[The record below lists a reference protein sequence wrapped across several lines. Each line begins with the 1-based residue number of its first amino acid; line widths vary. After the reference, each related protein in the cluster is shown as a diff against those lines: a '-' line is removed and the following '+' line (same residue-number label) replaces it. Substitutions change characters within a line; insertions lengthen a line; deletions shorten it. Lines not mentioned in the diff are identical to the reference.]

1 MYAEINSGLRM
12 TGNRGRIHARFCH
25 IFNTF
30 MKAPATLS
38 LLFLLSLGLPIPADD
53 WPQFRGVD
61 RSDISKEQS
70 LLKKWPDEGPK
81 IHWLYKDAG
90 MGYSGPSIVD
100 GVIYLLSAY
109 EDGSFLIALDEKTG
123 KRKWD
128 VKLGDVLG
136 NSWGDGPRSTPT
148 VAGGH
153 VYALGGEGD
162 LVCVNAESGKEV
174 WRKSLTKDLGGKVPN
189 WGYCE
194 SVLVDGDTVICTPG
208 EDQGAIAALD
218 AKTGAVQWQAKE
230 ITDGAQYASVVIAT
244 INGQRQYVQLFQKTL
259 VGVAAKDGKL
269 LWSVDWSGR
278 TAVIPTPIVKDNIV
292 YVSSGYGTG
301 SMAVE
306 IDENYEV
313 NELYRNKIMKNHH
326 GGVILVGDH
335 LYGYSDA
342 RGWVCQDFKTGEVVW
357 AYEEDLKKGAIGC
370 ADGML
375 YCVDETNGT
384 VALAE
389 ASPKGWRE
397 AGRFKLEPQT
407 KIRSSSGKIW
417 THPVIA
423 NGKLYLR
430 DQDLF
435 FCFDVKQP

>member
-1 MYAEINSGLRM
+1 M
-12 TGNRGRIHARFCH
+12 
-25 IFNTF
+25 
-30 MKAPATLS
+30 
-38 LLFLLSLGLPIPADD
+38 
-53 WPQFRGVD
+53 
-61 RSDISKEQS
+61 
-70 LLKKWPDEGPK
+70 
-81 IHWLYKDAG
+81 
-90 MGYSGPSIVD
+90 
-100 GVIYLLSAY
+100 
-109 EDGSFLIALDEKTG
+109 
-123 KRKWD
+123 
-128 VKLGDVLG
+128 
-136 NSWGDGPRSTPT
+136 
-148 VAGGH
+148 
-153 VYALGGEGD
+153 
-162 LVCVNAESGKEV
+162 
-174 WRKSLTKDLGGKVPN
+174 
-189 WGYCE
+189 
-194 SVLVDGDTVICTPG
+194 
-208 EDQGAIAALD
+208 
-218 AKTGAVQWQAKE
+218 
-230 ITDGAQYASVVIAT
+230 
-244 INGQRQYVQLFQKTL
+244 
-259 VGVAAKDGKL
+259 
-269 LWSVDWSGR
+269 
-278 TAVIPTPIVKDNIV
+278 